1 MAIDESRFTDTELT
15 TLAALSLAGDDV
27 TLGGLGDLMGVDW
40 DTADARVA
48 ALEAKGLEIARERR
62 MTGERI
68 FLAGDSRLEYLRAR
82 AVLYGE
88 PERSNALAYPRPI
101 TAADRRVE
109 VGAFAVLI
117 AALVGGIAYQGYR
130 ITPPEVFTQA
140 VAHAAVLVE
149 WLPSF

>member
-27 TLGGLGDLMGVDW
+27 TLGGLGDLLGVDW

-48 ALEAKGLEIARERR
+48 ALEAKGVEIARERR

-88 PERSNALAYPRPI
+88 PERSNALAYPR
-101 TAADRRVE
+101 
-109 VGAFAVLI
+109 
-117 AALVGGIAYQGYR
+117 
-130 ITPPEVFTQA
+130 
-140 VAHAAVLVE
+140 
-149 WLPSF
+149 